1 MRLPRLLLS
10 AGLVPAAL
18 AAVVV
23 AQAPPPPVPPVAGL
37 PAAKKAEDKPADK
50 KAKTTD
56 PVELDK
62 QALTAAG
69 LKPDDPAGLIE
80 YLKSRTLNDADLGK
94 INDLIKK
101 MGGENKFDDR
111 IAAQDQLVQIGG
123 KAVAPLRIA
132 AKDDSANADPEVV
145 YRAKQAIRRMEK
157 EKALGADI
165 TAAVIR
171 TLGRSRDPQALP
183 TVLGFLPLADSPAVV
198 DVIQEAL
205 RETAAGPDGKPNDLL
220 VKALGDENALRRR
233 VAALAL
239 IEGGTPG
246 KPLRFPELQPKF
258 VEMAKVDKDPAVRF
272 VLARTLVA
280 DARVK
285 DAVPVLIDLMPD
297 MTRGQSWQA
306 EELLVQIAGKD
317 APPERCKHTRN
328 QSSPDK
334 ELASNKQSREKTRD
348 AWKKWWDGAKDKTD
362 LTKIDVRQTMKGH
375 FAVVT
380 QFWGGVGQQI
390 AVTEYGTDDKV
401 RLTTGF
407 QVNNSVLDVALDG
420 ADRVLSLEYGAAQVS
435 VRDLSGKVAA
445 TWTIPVDKN
454 ARNNF
459 QPKGVSVRENGN
471 VFVVHANGV
480 AEFDKD
486 GKEVLKYNREVNKQ
500 PAYDLVGATR
510 LKSGEIVL
518 QLNTNKVMV
527 IDEKGKEVDG
537 KKAFN
542 VGSQN
547 QYQKSLIQQSG
558 DDSVLVVEQNQIME
572 YNLKTGKAEGTKIQ
586 NVYSNVGQKLPNG
599 NVLYSDN
606 NYYPPRIVEKT
617 PKGEE
622 VWAFY
627 SRDQNSNLIKAMVR

>member
-1 MRLPRLLLS
+1 MRLPRLFLS

-18 AAVVV
+18 AAVVI
-23 AQAPPPPVPPVAGL
+23 AQAPP
-37 PAAKKAEDKPADK
+37 KPALPPAPPPPPGATTKADDK
-50 KAKTTD
+50 KKPAD

-69 LKPDDPAGLIE
+69 LKPDDTAGLIE
-80 YLKSRTLNDADLGK
+80 YLKSRTLNDVDLGK
-94 INDLIKK
+94 INDLIRK

-111 IAAQDQLVQIGG
+111 VAAQDQLVQIGG

-132 AKDDSANADPEVV
+132 AKDESSSADPEVI

-157 EKALGADI
+157 EKAVGADI

-171 TLGRSRDPQALP
+171 TLGRSKDPQALP
-183 TVLGFLPLADSPAVV
+183 TVLGFLPLADSAAVV

-220 VKALGDENALRRR
+220 VKALSDDNAVRRR

-280 DARVK
+280 DAKVK

-306 EELLVQIAGKD
+306 EELLLQIAGKD
-317 APPERCKHTRN
+317 APAERCKHTRN

-334 ELASNKQSREKTRD
+334 ELASNKKSREGTRD
-348 AWKKWWDGAKDKTD
+348 AWNKWWATAKDKTD
-362 LTKIDVRQTMKGH
+362 LAKIEVKQTLRGH
-375 FAVVT
+375 FLIAAN
-380 QFWGGVGQQI
+380 FWGGAGQQVT
-390 AVTEYGTDDKV
+390 VTEYGTDDKV
-401 RLTTGF
+401 RLQTGF
-407 QVNNSVLDVALDG
+407 QVNNQVLDVAIDG
-420 ADRVLSLEYGAAQVS
+420 ADRVFSMEYGAAQVN
-435 VRDLSGKVAA
+435 VRDLSGKVTA
-445 TWTIPVDKN
+445 TWTIPVAQN

-459 QPKGVSVRENGN
+459 QPKGVQVRENGN
-471 VFVVHANGV
+471 VFVVHACGV

-486 GKEVLKYNREVNKQ
+486 GKEVFKYNREVNKQ

-510 LKSGEIVL
+510 LKNGELVL

-527 IDEKGKEVDG
+527 VDEKGKEVEG

-558 DDSVLVVEQNQIME
+558 EDSVLVVEQNQIME

-627 SRDQNSNLIKAMVR
+627 SKDQNSNLIKAMVR

>member
-1 MRLPRLLLS
+1 MRLLRLLLS

-18 AAVVV
+18 AAVVI
-23 AQAPPPPVPPVAGL
+23 AQAPP
-37 PAAKKAEDKPADK
+37 KPALPPAPPPPPGAKADDK
-50 KAKTTD
+50 KAKTAD

-69 LKPDDPAGLIE
+69 LKPDDSAALIE
-80 YLKSRTLNDADLGK
+80 YLKSRTLNDADLGQ

-111 IAAQDQLVQIGG
+111 LAAQDQLVQIGG
-123 KAVAPLRIA
+123 KAVSPLRIA
-132 AKDDSANADPEVV
+132 AKDESSSADPEVI

-171 TLGRSRDPQALP
+171 TLGRSKDPQALP
-183 TVLGFLPLADSPAVV
+183 TVLGFVPLADSPAVV
-198 DVIQEAL
+198 DVIKDAL
-205 RETAAGPDGKPNDLL
+205 RDAAAGPDGKPNDLL
-220 VKALGDENALRRR
+220 VKALADDNAARRR

-246 KPLRFPELQPKF
+246 KPLRFPDLQPKF

-280 DARVK
+280 DAKVK

-334 ELASNKQSREKTRD
+334 ELATNKASREKTRE
-348 AWKKWWDGAKDKTD
+348 AWNKWWATAKDKTD
-362 LTKIDVRQTMKGH
+362 LSKIEVKQTLRGY
-375 FAVVT
+375 FVIAAN
-380 QFWGGVGQQI
+380 FWGGAGQQVT
-390 AVTEYGTDDKV
+390 VTEYGTDDKV
-401 RLTTGF
+401 RLQTGF
-407 QVNNSVLDVALDG
+407 QVNNQVLDVAIDA
-420 ADRVLSLEYGAAQVS
+420 ADRVFSMEYGAAQVN
-435 VRDLSGKVAA
+435 VRDLSGKVTA
-445 TWTIPVDKN
+445 TWTIPVAQN

-459 QPKGVSVRENGN
+459 QPKGVQVRENGN
-471 VFVVHANGV
+471 VFVVHACGV

-486 GKEVLKYNREVNKQ
+486 GKEVFKYNREVNKQ

-510 LKSGEIVL
+510 LKNGELVL

-527 IDEKGKEVDG
+527 VDEKGKEVDG

-558 DDSVLVVEQNQIME
+558 EDSVLVVEQNQIME
-572 YNLKTGKAEGTKIQ
+572 YNLKTGKAEGTKIP

-627 SRDQNSNLIKAMVR
+627 SKDQNSNLIKAMVR